1 MELAQARDALRKSP
15 SFAELDSSVVGAL
28 LLYAEE
34 VELTAGKVLFEQGV
48 DSGDRFCLLV
58 EGELSVGGAGGLEIA
73 RLSPGALVGEI
84 GIVSPQKKR
93 TAGVRAATACAVL
106 QWHFGALSEAVR
118 QTLRPH
124 LEKVAFERLATGL
137 Q

>member
-1 MELAQARDALRKSP
+1 MEFVQARDALRKSP
-15 SFAELDSSVVGAL
+15 DFAELDSSVMGVL
-28 LLYAEE
+28 LLTAEE
-34 VELTAGKVLFEQGV
+34 VELAAGEVLFEQGV

-58 EGELSVGGAGGLEIA
+58 AGELSVGGTGGLEIA
-73 RLSPGALVGEI
+73 RLSPGALAGEI

-106 QWHFGALSEAVR
+106 QWHFGALPEAAR
-118 QTLRPH
+118 QVLRPH